1 MKMNAS
7 SRILVA
13 GGIAAAVLA
22 GCATMSGP
30 PTTFFITSTNPAQSG
45 NLGGLAGADA
55 ICEQLAA
62 AAGVGGRN
70 WRAYLSTQA
79 VGGAPVVNARDRIGN
94 GPWTNAKGVVIA
106 RNLAE
111 LHGTNNINKETA
123 LTEKGEIVPARPD
136 PVNAPRHHDRIAT
149 GRHRHAGRS
158 RCDVQQLDQQHHG
171 RRHGGPPQPR
181 RHQPRPGGQCV
192 VELLAHHAGL
202 RHAVAAEGGRGGAVL
217 LLCGEVTV
225 SGGHGVPTLRAGL
238 ADR

>member
-1 MKMNAS
+1 MKLNTS
-7 SRILVA
+7 SGVLVA

-30 PTTFFITSTNPAQSG
+30 PTTFFITSTNPSQSG

-55 ICEQLAA
+55 ICEKLAA
-62 AAGVGGRN
+62 GAGVGGRN

-123 LTEKGEIVPARPD
+123 LTEKGDIVPARPD
-136 PVNAPRHHDRIAT
+136 PVNAHDIMTGSRPDGTAMPGDRDATCRNWTSTTTGGAMVGHHNRDGTNPDPVANVSWNSSHIT
-149 GRHRHAGRS
+149 PG
-158 RCDVQQLDQQHHG
+158 CDMPSLQRV
-171 RRHGGPPQPR
+171 GG
-181 RHQPRPGGQCV
+181 
-192 VELLAHHAGL
+192 AGL
-202 RHAVAAEGGRGGAVL
+202 FYCFAAR
-217 LLCGEVTV
+217 
-225 SGGHGVPTLRAGL
+225 
-238 ADR
+238 